1 MQKMQIFQAAA
12 VKNKDTIFRILIV
25 QKIKGWRNMT
35 NTQKNK
41 IYKLAYEKVKQDK
54 KEEIIRHL
62 TLLSYDVLLYLMI
75 QIADVKSI
83 VINIICYIFITLAG
97 LCSIWSI
104 YNSHKYVKIFANDIN
119 NRLFDIH
126 KTNQG
131 DYEVKIDDYT
141 VLTVLKNEFQE

>member
-1 MQKMQIFQAAA
+1 
-12 VKNKDTIFRILIV
+12 
-25 QKIKGWRNMT
+25 MT

-41 IYKLAYEKVKQDK
+41 IYKLAYEKVKRNR
-54 KEEIIRHL
+54 KEGTIRHIF
-62 TLLSYDVLLYLMI
+62 LLSVGIMFLLMLQLADLKSDLTSTII
-75 QIADVKSI
+75 Q
-83 VINIICYIFITLAG
+83 IICYVLIISAM

-104 YNSHKYVKIFANDIN
+104 YHNHKYVKDFANDIN

-141 VLTVLKNEFQE
+141 ILTVLKSEFQE

>member
-1 MQKMQIFQAAA
+1 
-12 VKNKDTIFRILIV
+12 
-25 QKIKGWRNMT
+25 MT
-35 NTQKNK
+35 NTQKNE
-41 IYKLAYEKVKQDK
+41 IYKIAYEKVKQDR
-54 KEEIIRHL
+54 KEEIIRHI

-104 YNSHKYVKIFANDIN
+104 YHNHKYVKDFANDIN
-119 NRLFDIH
+119 DRLFDIH

-131 DYEVKIDDYT
+131 DYELKIDDYT

>member
-1 MQKMQIFQAAA
+1 
-12 VKNKDTIFRILIV
+12 
-25 QKIKGWRNMT
+25 MT
-35 NTQKNK
+35 NTQKTK
-41 IYKLAYEKVKQDK
+41 IYKLAYEKVKQDE
-54 KEEIIRHL
+54 KEEIIRHI

-126 KTNQG
+126 KTSQG

>member
-1 MQKMQIFQAAA
+1 
-12 VKNKDTIFRILIV
+12 
-25 QKIKGWRNMT
+25 MT
-35 NTQKNK
+35 NTQRNE
-41 IYKLAYEKVKQDK
+41 IYKIAYEKVKQDG

-62 TLLSYDVLLYLMI
+62 ILLSVDALFYLMI
-75 QIADVKSI
+75 QISDVKSI
-83 VINIICYIFITLAG
+83 VIHIICYICITLSG

-104 YNSHKYVKIFANDIN
+104 YHNYKYVKDFANDIN

-131 DYEVKIDDYT
+131 DYELKIDDYT

>member
-1 MQKMQIFQAAA
+1 
-12 VKNKDTIFRILIV
+12 
-25 QKIKGWRNMT
+25 MT

-41 IYKLAYEKVKQDK
+41 IYKLAYEKVKRDK

-62 TLLSYDVLLYLMI
+62 TLLSYDALFYLMI

-83 VINIICYIFITLAG
+83 VINIICYIFITLAE

-104 YNSHKYVKIFANDIN
+104 YNHHKYVKDFANDIN
-119 NRLFDIH
+119 DRLFNIH

-141 VLTVLKNEFQE
+141 ILTVLKSEFQE

>member
-1 MQKMQIFQAAA
+1 
-12 VKNKDTIFRILIV
+12 
-25 QKIKGWRNMT
+25 MT
-35 NTQKNK
+35 NTQRNE
-41 IYKLAYEKVKQDK
+41 IYKVAYEKVKQDR
-54 KEEIIRHL
+54 KEEIIRHI

-104 YNSHKYVKIFANDIN
+104 YNHHKYVKVLANGIN
-119 NRLFDIH
+119 NRLFDIY

-131 DYEVKIDDYT
+131 DYELKIKDYT

>member
-1 MQKMQIFQAAA
+1 
-12 VKNKDTIFRILIV
+12 
-25 QKIKGWRNMT
+25 MT

-41 IYKLAYEKVKQDK
+41 IYKLAYEKVKRDR
-54 KEEIIRHL
+54 KEGTIRHIF
-62 TLLSYDVLLYLMI
+62 LLSVGIMFLLMLQLADLKSDLTSTII
-75 QIADVKSI
+75 Q
-83 VINIICYIFITLAG
+83 IICYVLIISAM

-104 YNSHKYVKIFANDIN
+104 YHNHKYVKDYANDIN

-141 VLTVLKNEFQE
+141 ILTVLKSEFQE

>member
-1 MQKMQIFQAAA
+1 
-12 VKNKDTIFRILIV
+12 
-25 QKIKGWRNMT
+25 MT

-41 IYKLAYEKVKQDK
+41 IYKIAYEKVKHDQ
-54 KEEIIRHL
+54 KEENIRHAF
-62 TLLSYDVLLYLMI
+62 LLSTGIFFLLML
-75 QIADVKSI
+75 QLAADLKSDSTSTIAQ
-83 VINIICYIFITLAG
+83 IICYILVISAM

-104 YNSHKYVKIFANDIN
+104 YHNHKYVKDFANDIN

-141 VLTVLKNEFQE
+141 ILTVLKSEFQE